1 MSRAAESEPSKRDQ
15 LEQYLRRRAED
26 GEFYFKS
33 KFIAGDVGLSTK
45 EIGALIP
52 ELRQSA
58 STLRIEEWG
67 YANAT
72 TWRVAP
78 AGDVTPASD

>member
-1 MSRAAESEPSKRDQ
+1 VSSDATTARKRDR
-15 LEQYLRRRAED
+15 LERYLRRRVESGE

-45 EIGALIP
+45 EIGALLQD
-52 ELRQSA
+52 LRGSA
-58 STLRIEEWG
+58 SGFEVEEWG

-72 TWRVAP
+72 TWRVVPTA
-78 AGDVTPASD
+78 D

>member
-1 MSRAAESEPSKRDQ
+1 MSTDSRSKSSKRDRLERYLHRRAAE
-15 LEQYLRRRAED
+15 

-58 STLRIEEWG
+58 ATVEIEEWA

-72 TWRVAP
+72 TWRV
-78 AGDVTPASD
+78 TPADD

>member
-1 MSRAAESEPSKRDQ
+1 MSQTAESTGQKRDQ
-15 LEQYLRRRAED
+15 LEQYLCQRAED

-33 KFIAGDVGLSTK
+33 KFIAKDVGLSTK
-45 EIGALIP
+45 EIGALITD
-52 ELRQSA
+52 LRQSVSA
-58 STLRIEEWG
+58 VTIEEWG

-78 AGDVTPASD
+78 AGD